1 MSVTLNKI
9 LTQTKSLFKF
19 FNFLYLLYLYDKL
32 FDFLIY
38 NIRME
43 EIKVERKYIIYIE
56 NMIKQIAPELPEDVN
71 KLQRDY
77 LISNIRRS
85 TMLLARSMQEDKVFQ
100 TLDFERQCTFIQIMA
115 EWSFHKEIDLFR
127 SGIPAKYWKIVMQK
141 IWYTMWEVMFACIQ
155 NNAPDNVVLS
165 IIERYV
171 TRTYNDAV
179 EELKNS
185 NIITEETEEKAK
197 VQSNIEKMAQ
207 KYLEEQKKEKMKR
220 YLKMTFIM
228 LIIGIMVTVIVLNF
242 KIYGV
247 IGILTIMLF
256 YNVFSGERHY

>member
-1 MSVTLNKI
+1 
-9 LTQTKSLFKF
+9 
-19 FNFLYLLYLYDKL
+19 
-32 FDFLIY
+32 
-38 NIRME
+38 ME

-141 IWYTMWEVMFACIQ
+141 IWYTMWEVMYACVQ
-155 NNAPDNVVLS
+155 NNATDNVILS
-165 IIERYV
+165 VVERYV

-179 EELKNS
+179 EDLKNS
-185 NIITEETEEKAK
+185 KAINEETEVNAK
-197 VQSNIEKMAQ
+197 IQSNIEKMAK
-207 KYLEEQKKEKMKR
+207 KYLKDRTKEKIL
-220 YLKMTFIM
+220 YFIKMFFVFIIVCLLVTM
-228 LIIGIMVTVIVLNF
+228 IILRF

-247 IGILTIMLF
+247 IAILIFMVIYLF
-256 YNVFSGERHY
+256 FSSERHY